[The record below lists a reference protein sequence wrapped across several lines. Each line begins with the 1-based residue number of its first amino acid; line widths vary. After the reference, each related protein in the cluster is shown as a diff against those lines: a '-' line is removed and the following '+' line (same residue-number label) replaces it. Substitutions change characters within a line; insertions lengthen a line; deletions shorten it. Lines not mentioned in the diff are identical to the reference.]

1 MPSASAPKTRES
13 TMRIKKPIAR
23 SASENR
29 VIIKTDL
36 NKFFMVN
43 FSLMYVY
50 GENGKIL
57 SFLIFFCWHI
67 MVKIGVIYIMKIEVY
82 DIKSEK
88 NIFYKV
94 RLNDTFDTIAKKF
107 DVPVDY
113 VKDNNKGELYF
124 GKVLFLPATNFKIH
138 IVKPFET
145 LSKIAN
151 IYGVKIAEIIKNNNL
166 PSEYIFVGQK
176 LYI

>member
-1 MPSASAPKTRES
+1 MNRIIY
-13 TMRIKKPIAR
+13 TMKVEI
-23 SASENR
+23 
-29 VIIKTDL
+29 
-36 NKFFMVN
+36 
-43 FSLMYVY
+43 
-50 GENGKIL
+50 
-57 SFLIFFCWHI
+57 
-67 MVKIGVIYIMKIEVY
+67 Y

-113 VKDNNKGELYF
+113 IKDNNKGELYL